1 MSRHD
6 VRCTDQERPTS
17 NVQLSTFNGV
27 TESAHGGQNM
37 GTDTELWRQVSLGC
51 SWRYCCV
58 PIRSVSIFFWGREP
72 GRRRR
77 SRRRY
82 FPARRRRDFRSMGGG
97 TASLRVRELWFRR
110 RRAGKYAGW
119 RGLGVQ
125 RRLTLSAMP
134 KLWLGVGDWIWLPL
148 AR

>member
-1 MSRHD
+1 MSRRD

-82 FPARRRRDFRSMGGG
+82 FPARRRRDFRSMGVAPRLC
-97 TASLRVRELWFRR
+97 ASGNFGSGD
-110 RRAGKYAGW
+110 A
-119 RGLGVQ
+119 GLGNM
-125 RRLTLSAMP
+125 RADEG
-134 KLWLGVGDWIWLPL
+134 WEFNAD
-148 AR
+148 